1 MRHEVL
7 DNNIGRNNTAGD
19 TIGWPRPPAKPGP
32 QDHGHPGRQP
42 DPHRRGDLGQPHPH
56 DFYGIYIDGL
66 VRATSGGAG
75 TRPVR

>member
-19 TIGWPRPPAKPGP
+19 TIGLAPPASKTRTSGP
-32 QDHGHPGRQP
+32 RASWSAARPTSP
-42 DPHRRGDLGQPHPH
+42 GDLGQPHPH